1 MKTPK
6 RFFFIFG
13 LAAVLPLVAA
23 ELSSQN
29 PPADAAAPSIA
40 TNAPAVEGQTP
51 TPTPPA
57 DLPEPTLPE
66 TTNVV
71 METST
76 NGLQLNFHNAPLALV
91 LDYLSDA
98 AGFIINKEADVKGT
112 VDVWSKEPVSKD
124 DAVKLLNSVLRKNG
138 YGVTRDGRI
147 LTIVS
152 LESAKTSDLDIN
164 TGDKW
169 EDVEKGDEV
178 VTQIIPVRYA
188 NATQLM
194 NNLQVLLPTT
204 DSISVNESANSI
216 ILVAT
221 KTDIRRMLRIV
232 RALDT
237 SIASVSS
244 IKVFPLRY
252 ADAKDLATVVQQLFS
267 PQTGQNAG
275 GNNPR
280 AQFFNMM
287 RGGPFGGPGGAP
299 GGNNNNGANAAGT
312 KVTAAADEYSNSLIV
327 SASTEL
333 MATISDMVQQIDQP
347 TTDVTELRVFHLVNA
362 DPSELADQL
371 SQLFPD
377 DTTRSGNNQN
387 QGGGGFRFFG
397 GRNNQSAPSDRMKKK
412 GRVLAVPDPRTS
424 SLLVSAASD
433 LMPQIAEMI
442 ERLDASPA
450 KKEVVKVFD
459 LENADPQDVNQVLQD
474 LFQRSG
480 NIRAN
485 NNNTRTSLLGQGNP
499 LVQRSTQQ
507 QTSTT
512 TTTSGFGNTRGV
524 GGNMGGF

>member
-1 MKTPK
+1 MKTLK
-6 RFFFIFG
+6 LLLFIAG
-13 LAAVLPLVAA
+13 LAALPSLLAA
-23 ELSSQN
+23 ESPSQSPSPDPSAPSTN
-29 PPADAAAPSIA
+29 TSPPAL
-40 TNAPAVEGQTP
+40 NGQDP
-51 TPTPPA
+51 TPVPPA
-57 DLPEPTLPE
+57 DLPEPALSE
-66 TTNVV
+66 DTNTVALAN
-71 METST
+71 T
-76 NGLQLNFHNAPLALV
+76 NGLLLNFHNAPMALV

-98 AGFIINKEADVKGT
+98 AGFIINKEADIKGT
-112 VDVWSKEPVSKD
+112 VDVWSKQPVSKE

-152 LESAKTSDLDIN
+152 LESAKTSDLDILQ
-164 TGDKW
+164 GDKW

-232 RALDT
+232 HALDT

-252 ADAKDLATVVQQLFS
+252 ADAKDLATVIQQLFS
-267 PQTGQNAG
+267 PQTAQNTG

-287 RGGPFGGPGGAP
+287 RGGAFGGPGGGQ

-347 TTDVTELRVFHLVNA
+347 ANDVTELRVFHLVNA

-371 SQLFPD
+371 GQLFPE
-377 DTTRSGNNQN
+377 DTARTGNNQN
-387 QGGGGFRFFG
+387 QGGGGLRFFG
-397 GRNNQSAPSDRMKKK
+397 GRNNNQSTPSDRMKKK

-507 QTSTT
+507 QSTTTSTT
-512 TTTSGFGNTRGV
+512 SAFGNTRGA
-524 GGNMGGF
+524 GTTGGF

>member
-6 RFFFIFG
+6 LFFIIAS
-13 LAAVLPLVAA
+13 LSALLPLVAA
-23 ELSSQN
+23 ESPSKA
-29 PPADAAAPSIA
+29 PPTETSGASAS
-40 TNAPAVEGQTP
+40 TNAPAVDGQTT
-51 TPTPPA
+51 TPVPPA
-57 DLPEPTLPE
+57 DLPEPTTPE
-66 TTNVV
+66 TTNTTT
-71 METST
+71 ETSG
-76 NGLQLNFHNAPLALV
+76 NGLHLNFRNAPLALV

-112 VDVWSKEPVSKD
+112 VDVWSKEPVSKE

-152 LESAKTSDLDIN
+152 LESAKTSDLDILQ
-164 TGDKW
+164 GDKW

-194 NNLQVLLPTT
+194 NNLQILLPMT
-204 DSISVNESANSI
+204 DTISVNESANSL

-252 ADAKDLATVVQQLFS
+252 ADAKDLATVIQQLFA
-267 PQTGQNAG
+267 PQTAQNAG

-287 RGGPFGGPGGAP
+287 RGGPFGGPGGPQGA
-299 GGNNNNGANAAGT
+299 NNNNGANAAGT
-312 KVTAAADEYSNSLIV
+312 KVTAAADDYSNSLIV

-347 TTDVTELRVFHLVNA
+347 ATDVTELRVFHLLNA

-377 DTTRSGNNQN
+377 DTRNGTTQN

-397 GRNNQSAPSDRMKKK
+397 GRNNQNTPSDRMKKK
-412 GRVLAVPDPRTS
+412 SRVLAVPDPRTS
-424 SLLVSAASD
+424 SLLVSAAGD
-433 LMPQIAEMI
+433 LMPQIAEMV

-507 QTSTT
+507 QTTT
-512 TTTSGFGNTRGV
+512 TTPTTMGFGNTRG
-524 GGNMGGF
+524 GNTGGF

>member
-6 RFFFIFG
+6 LHFVIATCSAMLTALG
-13 LAAVLPLVAA
+13 AD
-23 ELSSQN
+23 
-29 PPADAAAPSIA
+29 PAPQSAAPAPNAASPP
-40 TNAPAVEGQTP
+40 TNAPAAVDQAP
-51 TPTPPA
+51 APVPPA
-57 DLPEPTLPE
+57 DLPEPAATVA
-66 TTNVV
+66 TNTVS
-71 METST
+71 ETST
-76 NGLQLNFHNAPLALV
+76 NGGLQLNFRNAPLGLV

-138 YGVTRDGRI
+138 YAVTRDGRI

-152 LESAKTSDLDIN
+152 LENVKTSDLDVN
-164 TGDKW
+164 QGEKW
-169 EDVEKGDEV
+169 EDVEKSDEV

-194 NNLQVLLPTT
+194 NNLQLLLPTSDT
-204 DSISVNESANSI
+204 LAVNESANSLI
-216 ILVAT
+216 MVAT

-232 RALDT
+232 RALDS

-252 ADAKDLATVVQQLFS
+252 ADAKDLATVIQQLFS
-267 PQTGQNAG
+267 PQTGQTPG

-280 AQFFNMM
+280 AQFFAMM
-287 RGGPFGGPGGAP
+287 RGGGFPGGAQ
-299 GGNNNNGANAAGT
+299 GNNNNGANAAGT

-327 SASTEL
+327 GASSEL

-347 TTDVTELRVFHLVNA
+347 ATDVTEVRVFHLLNA
-362 DPSELADQL
+362 DPTELADQL
-371 SQLFPD
+371 AQLFPD
-377 DTTRSGNNQN
+377 DTKTGTGQN

-397 GRNNQSAPSDRMKKK
+397 GRNNNQSSTSDRMKKK

-424 SLLVSAASD
+424 SLLVSAAGD
-433 LMPQIAEMI
+433 LMPQIAEMV
-442 ERLDASPA
+442 EKLDASPA
-450 KKEVVKVFD
+450 KKEVVTVTE
-459 LENADPQDVNQVLQD
+459 LQNADPQDVNQVLQD

-499 LVQRSTQQ
+499 LVQRATQQ
-507 QTSTT
+507 QTTT
-512 TTTSGFGNTRGV
+512 TTTSSGFGNTRG
-524 GGNMGGF
+524 GSIGGF